1 MVSPDVVPRW
11 LMRRHSINDNYCKS
25 SPVPVARP
33 VSSVK
38 SVITRNSFVSVPTNV
53 SYHVV
58 CRVPTV
64 TRWQSQK
71 KDVRPKSKIK
81 SQIKCVKSASFV
93 GHFVSAPNVPNVP
106 NVASVQPVGGRL
118 QSFWEIWAHKGANP
132 KVVSILKEGYVLPFK
147 VRPPLV
153 RDPLIVSGYA
163 NPIRDSHLQEAV
175 QALIEKKAVER
186 VRVQTSLAFFN
197 RLFIVP
203 KPNHKWRPI
212 LDLSTLNQFLC
223 VKTFKME
230 TPETI
235 RTSLQQEEWVTSLD
249 FSDAYFHIPIHFTS
263 RKFLRFH
270 FQNQSYQ
277 FRALP
282 FGLSTAPMEFTG
294 VVKEVKLMAQSQGKR
309 IHQYL
314 DDWLIRAPT
323 KESCHQGTQSL
334 LALCQELGWMVNM
347 QKSELEPQQVFD
359 FVGYQYDL
367 LNGVVRPT
375 QNRWEAL
382 QQKISAFT
390 EQILPSENFH
400 VSYRSSHCDRKTGA
414 PRQTAHETYSVAPQ
428 EALESPR
435 ISGKGDPN
443 SEVSPAVPAVVDPRG
458 KCPKGSA
465 LTPPA
470 TRSSN
475 LYRRLKRRLGCSL
488 RRLHSKRYLVS
499 ARKQVAHKLLRT
511 KSRVVSTKKIP
522 TFSARKGRPDC
533 HRQHYGCSI
542 HQQGRRYEVRLTL
555 CPSLAAPMLVQPQSN
570 STEGQTHSRPS
581 ECNCRQ
587 IVSPKAGHSD
597 GVVPPSRDLRPP
609 LSNLALSPS
618 GHVCNKVQLQASSI
632 CVPNSRP
639 KGLVSGCS
647 DIVLG
652 GPGHVPLPPS
662 VSDGEGGQQA
672 VRSLVSQSNPD
683 CPGMAQHALVLG
695 PSGAIC
701 EGSSLSSTPPRSS
714 DPTFQQGTSQG
725 SDKPKSPCLAPR
737 AQTIKE
743 QGFSSPVAS
752 RIEAPQRRSTRTVYE
767 AKWAVFIRWCET
779 SQVDF
784 RNPSIKQIADF
795 LLHLFQEKNLQPS
808 TIDGY
813 RSAIADKLGNTSI
826 NVGKDDN
833 LTRLLDSFHRD
844 RPKGRRGVPAWNLSL
859 VLHQLTKA
867 PFEPL
872 RKASLKHL
880 TFKTVFL
887 LALASGKRRS
897 EIHAWLNKNI
907 RHQADWSKVSLY
919 PSPSFLAKNHL
930 AKEGPEC
937 VAPVVIPALAP
948 TLDKSLKEDRSLCPV
963 RALRYYLDK
972 TQDLRTG
979 KELVFV
985 SFKQGFDRDISPAT
999 ISSWIKQTVVLCY
1012 DLSDQE
1018 SLTLHQVKAHDVR
1031 AFAASKA
1038 FQGGISLDQILA
1050 ACHWKS
1056 HNTFTQFYLKD
1067 VAWADKELFH
1077 LGPVVAAQQIHH

>member
-1 MVSPDVVPRW
+1 MVGSPVLKRNNTAISHIQHGNRKIPETQGLPEKRCLHGRPLAIAGEPVAEAGEVNPVAVRA
-11 LMRRHSINDNYCKS
+11 LPGKLRRINDNQCKV
-25 SPVPVARP
+25 SPEVTSCPEFGVVNVTKTDLPVLVKDSVNCHNVAHHVP
-33 VSSVK
+33 SVK
-38 SVITRNSFVSVPTNV
+38 NIRQP
-53 SYHVV
+53 
-58 CRVPTV
+58 
-64 TRWQSQK
+64 QK
-71 KDVRPKSKIK
+71 KGISPILK
-81 SQIKCVKSASFV
+81 SQNTIKYVKNASFV
-93 GHFVSAPNVPNVP
+93 NHCVFAPSVSNVLSVANVQ
-106 NVASVQPVGGRL
+106 SVGGRL
-118 QSFWEIWAHKGANP
+118 QNFWKIWALKGANP

-147 VRPPLV
+147 VRPPLI
-153 RDPLIVSGYA
+153 REPLIVSGYA
-163 NPIRDSHLQEAV
+163 NPTRDSHLQEAV
-175 QALIEKKAVER
+175 QALIKKKAVER
-186 VRVQTSLAFFN
+186 VRVRTSLAFFN

-203 KPNHKWRPI
+203 KPNQKWRPI

-235 RTSLQQEEWVTSLD
+235 RTSLQQGEWVSSID

-282 FGLSTAPMEFTG
+282 FGLSTAPMEFTA
-294 VVKEVKLMAQSQGKR
+294 VVKEVKLMAQSQGIR

-314 DDWLIRAPT
+314 DDCLIRAPT
-323 KESCHQGTQSL
+323 EDSCHQGTQSL

-367 LNGVVRPT
+367 LNGLVRPT

-382 QQKISAFT
+382 QQKVTGLLQNRSCRVRTFMSLIGLLTATEKQVPLGRLHMRPIQWHLKKHWRVPESLEKEIPIPRSLHQHLQWWTQEKNVLKGQPLHPLRHAVQIFT
-390 EQILPSENFH
+390 DASKEGWGAHLGDFTASGTWSVPESKLHINF
-400 VSYRSSHCDRKTGA
+400 
-414 PRQTAHETYSVAPQ
+414 
-428 EALESPR
+428 LEL
-435 ISGKGDPN
+435 K
-443 SEVSPAVPAVVDPRG
+443 AVLLA
-458 KCPKGSA
+458 
-465 LTPPA
+465 
-470 TRSSN
+470 
-475 LYRRLKRRLGCSL
+475 LKR
-488 RRLHSKRYLVS
+488 
-499 ARKQVAHKLLRT
+499 
-511 KSRVVSTKKIP
+511 
-522 TFSARKGRPDC
+522 F
-533 HRQHYGCSI
+533 
-542 HQQGRRYEVRLTL
+542 QQ
-555 CPSLAAPMLVQPQSN
+555 LVQGKVVLIATDN
-570 STEGQTHSRPS
+570 TTVVAYINKEGGMRSGSLCALLWRLLCW
-581 ECNCRQ
+581 CNLRQ
-587 IVSPKAGHSD
+587 IVLKARHIPGRLNVIAD
-597 GVVPPSRDLRPP
+597 K
-609 LSNLALSPS
+609 LSCQGQVIQTS
-618 GHVCNKVQLQASSI
+618 GHVCNKVQLQASPI

-639 KGLVSGCS
+639 KGLVSGRS
-647 DIVLG
+647 DNVLG
-652 GPGHVPLPPS
+652 RPGHVPFPSS
-662 VSDGEGGQQA
+662 VSVGQGGQQT

-683 CPGMAQHALVLG
+683 CSGMAQHALVLG
-695 PSGAIC
+695 PSGAVGD
-701 EGSSLSSTPPRSS
+701 GSSLSSTPSRSS

-725 SDKPKSPCLAPR
+725 SGKPKSPCLAPR
-737 AQTIKE
+737 AQTIRE

-752 RIEAPQRRSTRTVYE
+752 RIEVPQRRSTRAVYE
-767 AKWAVFIRWCET
+767 AKWALFVRWCET

-813 RSAIADKLGNTSI
+813 RSAIADKLGNTSV
-826 NVGKDDN
+826 NVAKDDN

-972 TQDLRTG
+972 TQDLR
-979 KELVFV
+979 K
-985 SFKQGFDRDISPAT
+985 
-999 ISSWIKQTVVLCY
+999 VLF
-1012 DLSDQE
+1012 L
-1018 SLTLHQVKAHDVR
+1018 
-1031 AFAASKA
+1031 
-1038 FQGGISLDQILA
+1038 
-1050 ACHWKS
+1050 
-1056 HNTFTQFYLKD
+1056 
-1067 VAWADKELFH
+1067 
-1077 LGPVVAAQQIHH
+1077 

>member
-38 SVITRNSFVSVPTNV
+38 SVVTRNSFASVPTNV

-118 QSFWEIWAHKGANP
+118 QSFLEIWAHKGANP

-294 VVKEVKLMAQSQGKR
+294 VIKEVKLMAQSQGIR

-382 QQKISAFT
+382 QQKITVLLQTRYCRVRTFMSLIGLLTATEKQVPLGRLHMRPIQWHLKKHWRVPESLEKEIPIPRSLHQYLQWWTQEENVLKGQPLHPLRHAVQIFT
-390 EQILPSENFH
+390 DASKEGWGAHLGDFTASGTWSVPESKLHINFLELKAVLLALKRFQHLVQGKVVLIATDNTTVVAYINKEGGMRSGSLCALLWRLLCWCNLNQIVLKARHIPGRLNVIADKLS
-400 VSYRSSHCDRKTGA
+400 
-414 PRQTAHETYSVAPQ
+414 RQKQVIQTEWSLHQETFDLLCQ
-428 EALESPR
+428 TWHSPLVDMFATR
-435 ISGKGDPN
+435 YNCKLVQF
-443 SEVSPAVPAVVDPRG
+443 VSPIPDPKAWSVD
-458 KCPKGSA
+458 A
-465 LTPPA
+465 LTLSWEDLVMYLFPP
-470 TRSSN
+470 
-475 LYRRLKRRLGCSL
+475 
-488 RRLHSKRYLVS
+488 
-499 ARKQVAHKLLRT
+499 
-511 KSRVVSTKKIP
+511 
-522 TFSARKGRPDC
+522 
-533 HRQHYGCSI
+533 
-542 HQQGRRYEVRLTL
+542 
-555 CPSLAAPMLVQPQSN
+555 
-570 STEGQTHSRPS
+570 
-581 ECNCRQ
+581 
-587 IVSPKAGHSD
+587 
-597 GVVPPSRDLRPP
+597 
-609 LSNLALSPS
+609 
-618 GHVCNKVQLQASSI
+618 
-632 CVPNSRP
+632 
-639 KGLVSGCS
+639 
-647 DIVLG
+647 
-652 GPGHVPLPPS
+652 

-695 PSGAIC
+695 PSGTVC
-701 EGSSLSSTPPRSS
+701 EGSSMSSTPSRSS

-767 AKWAVFIRWCET
+767 AKWAVFIRWCQT

-795 LLHLFQEKNLQPS
+795 FLHLFQEKNLQPS

-826 NVGKDDN
+826 NVGKDNN
-833 LTRLLDSFHRD
+833 LTRLLDSF
-844 RPKGRRGVPAWNLSL
+844 
-859 VLHQLTKA
+859 
-867 PFEPL
+867 
-872 RKASLKHL
+872 
-880 TFKTVFL
+880 
-887 LALASGKRRS
+887 
-897 EIHAWLNKNI
+897 
-907 RHQADWSKVSLY
+907 
-919 PSPSFLAKNHL
+919 PSFT
-930 AKEGPEC
+930 
-937 VAPVVIPALAP
+937 PAY
-948 TLDKSLKEDRSLCPV
+948 KS
-963 RALRYYLDK
+963 
-972 TQDLRTG
+972 
-979 KELVFV
+979 
-985 SFKQGFDRDISPAT
+985 
-999 ISSWIKQTVVLCY
+999 TV
-1012 DLSDQE
+1012 
-1018 SLTLHQVKAHDVR
+1018 
-1031 AFAASKA
+1031 
-1038 FQGGISLDQILA
+1038 
-1050 ACHWKS
+1050 
-1056 HNTFTQFYLKD
+1056 
-1067 VAWADKELFH
+1067 
-1077 LGPVVAAQQIHH
+1077 

>member
-1 MVSPDVVPRW
+1 MVNPDVVPRW

-33 VSSVK
+33 VSSVQ

-71 KDVRPKSKIK
+71 KDVRPKLKIK

-163 NPIRDSHLQEAV
+163 NPIRDSHLQAAV

-249 FSDAYFHIPIHFTS
+249 FSDAYFHIPIHYTS

-294 VVKEVKLMAQSQGKR
+294 VVKEVKLMAQSQGIR

-375 QNRWEAL
+375 QNRWETL
-382 QQKISAFT
+382 QQKITVLLQNRSCRVRTFMSLIGLLTATEKQVTLGRLHMRPIQWHLKKHWRVPESLEKEIPIPRSLHQYLQWWTQEENVLKGQPLHPLRHAVQFFT
-390 EQILPSENFH
+390 DASKEGWGAHLGDFTASGTWSVPESKLHINFLELKAVLLALKRFQHLVQGKVVLIATDNTTVVATINKEGGMRSGSLCALLWRLLCWCSLNQIVLKARHIPGRLNVIADKLSRQRQVIQTEWSLHQETFDLLCQTWH
-400 VSYRSSHCDRKTGA
+400 Y
-414 PRQTAHETYSVAPQ
+414 PRVDMFATRYNCKLVQF
-428 EALESPR
+428 
-435 ISGKGDPN
+435 
-443 SEVSPAVPAVVDPRG
+443 VSPIPDPKAWSVD
-458 KCPKGSA
+458 A
-465 LTPPA
+465 LTL
-470 TRSSN
+470 SWED
-475 LYRRLKRRLGCSL
+475 LDM
-488 RRLHSKRYLVS
+488 YL
-499 ARKQVAHKLLRT
+499 
-511 KSRVVSTKKIP
+511 
-522 TFSARKGRPDC
+522 F
-533 HRQHYGCSI
+533 
-542 HQQGRRYEVRLTL
+542 
-555 CPSLAAPMLVQPQSN
+555 
-570 STEGQTHSRPS
+570 
-581 ECNCRQ
+581 
-587 IVSPKAGHSD
+587 
-597 GVVPPSRDLRPP
+597 
-609 LSNLALSPS
+609 
-618 GHVCNKVQLQASSI
+618 
-632 CVPNSRP
+632 
-639 KGLVSGCS
+639 
-647 DIVLG
+647 
-652 GPGHVPLPPS
+652 PPS

-695 PSGAIC
+695 PSGTIC

-725 SDKPKSPCLAPR
+725 SEKPKSPCLAPR

-743 QGFSSPVAS
+743 QGFSNPVAS

-767 AKWAVFIRWCET
+767 AKWAVFVRWCET

-813 RSAIADKLGNTSI
+813 RSAIADKLGNTSV
-826 NVGKDDN
+826 NVGKDEN

-897 EIHAWLNKNI
+897 EIHAWLNINI

-979 KELVFV
+979 KELVF
-985 SFKQGFDRDISPAT
+985 FFFFFFCFFI
-999 ISSWIKQTVVLCY
+999 
-1012 DLSDQE
+1012 E
-1018 SLTLHQVKAHDVR
+1018 TLR
-1031 AFAASKA
+1031 LAFT
-1038 FQGGISLDQILA
+1038 L
-1050 ACHWKS
+1050 
-1056 HNTFTQFYLKD
+1056 
-1067 VAWADKELFH
+1067 
-1077 LGPVVAAQQIHH
+1077 